1 MVADTTT
8 LKHPSQKPSIKP
20 DSLKPSAKSDARS
33 KKRKG
38 KATRTTPREPQN
50 EDTSSKVNEMDLL
63 FDTLHTNKKKKK
75 ERDAIKSIEV
85 KLEHKRMKKEK
96 EKLKEHIQ
104 ALETNN
110 KNMTALGNA
119 SNPSANPIRYDH
131 DGLPIYSEES
141 LQINRGGNTNECP
154 FDCWCCF

>member
-1 MVADTTT
+1 MFVLRGCAAIYVYDAIQQQLFAIVALLAVSTNIFNAGMVADTTT

-104 ALETNN
+104 ALETNS
-110 KNMTALGNA
+110 TL
-119 SNPSANPIRYDH
+119 
-131 DGLPIYSEES
+131 
-141 LQINRGGNTNECP
+141 
-154 FDCWCCF
+154 